1 MGGMDMHPHLANN
14 GGVAFHRKQGV
25 KQMKKTFSAAVALS
39 VFAAPAIAANLEN
52 PLYMPKQGA
61 VYSKTSAGVMYK
73 VADDSKA
80 MQAKNHD
87 GATEFPIWRL
97 QEELG
102 YGILDNLEAYAKFGY
117 THDGDID
124 RKGMHLGR
132 AGLKYR
138 AIDTDDGWAWDLY
151 ADAQLGGVSPMSGA
165 YTNQGF
171 NYDNYSNGRWGF
183 HVGTQFG
190 KQWSKFSAAGFVE
203 VLRTFGNDNN
213 EIDVTGY
220 NVELAPGVYMP
231 MTSLG
236 FADEI
241 SVDLK
246 SATEVNAGLKM
257 FYQLDDRWSFG
268 GGFTFKH
275 HSDNGVEGL
284 ASGLGTMPNAV
295 ATQLAVMQGQPAEA
309 AALVGA
315 AVQQKI
321 VDGLMSKVEDMEDGF
336 DEYIVNLTAAYQL
349 TDATQVAVYGE
360 YTFDESHAQ
369 SQNGTD
375 VKAELGVRLN
385 VQF

>member
-1 MGGMDMHPHLANN
+1 M
-14 GGVAFHRKQGV
+14 
-25 KQMKKTFSAAVALS
+25 MKKTISAAVALS

-52 PLYMPKQGA
+52 PLYMPKQGMG
-61 VYSKTSAGVMYK
+61 YSKTSAGVMYK
-73 VADDSKA
+73 VADDTEA
-80 MQAKNHD
+80 MKLKQHD
-87 GATEFPIWRL
+87 GATEFPIWRV

-138 AIDTDDGWAWDLY
+138 AIDTDTGWAWDLY
-151 ADAQLGGVSPMSGA
+151 ADAQLGGVSPMSGSYA
-165 YTNQGF
+165 ANGF
-171 NYDNYSNGRWGF
+171 TYDNYSNGRWGF
-183 HVGTQFG
+183 HVGTQVG
-190 KQWSKFSAAGFVE
+190 KAWSNFSMAGFVE

-213 EIDVTGY
+213 EITVKEIDAGAFGILSRDALT
-220 NVELAPGVYMP
+220 A
-231 MTSLG
+231 LG
-236 FADEI
+236 FEDQI

-268 GGFTFKH
+268 GGFTYKH
-275 HSDNGVEGL
+275 HADNGVEGL
-284 ASGLGTMPNAV
+284 ASGLKEPV
-295 ATQLAVMQGQPAEA
+295 APQLPGIPYPSAT
-309 AALVGA
+309 
-315 AVQQKI
+315 VQQML
-321 VDGLMSKVEDMEDGF
+321 VDGLLAKVADMNDGF
-336 DEYIVNLTAAYQL
+336 DEYVLNLTAAYQL
-349 TDATQVAVYGE
+349 DDAMQVAVYGE
-360 YTFDESHAQ
+360 YTFDDANKM

>member
-1 MGGMDMHPHLANN
+1 
-14 GGVAFHRKQGV
+14 
-25 KQMKKTFSAAVALS
+25 MKKTISAAVALS
-39 VFAAPAIAANLEN
+39 IFAAPAIAANLEN
-52 PLYMPKQGA
+52 PLYMPKQGTG
-61 VYSKTSAGVMYK
+61 YSKTSAGVMYK
-73 VADDSKA
+73 IADDSKA
-80 MQAKNHD
+80 HQQKGHD
-87 GATEFPIWRL
+87 GATEFPIWRVH
-97 QEELG
+97 EELG

-138 AIDTDDGWAWDLY
+138 AIDTDTGWVWDLY
-151 ADAQLGGVSPMSGA
+151 ADAQLGGISEMSGA
-165 YTNQGF
+165 YTANGF

-183 HVGTQFG
+183 HVGTQVG
-190 KQWSKFSAAGFVE
+190 KTWSKFSTAGFVE

-213 EIDVTGY
+213 SIEIS
-220 NVELAPGVYMP
+220 ELKQIKGIPSIANIP
-231 MTSLG
+231 
-236 FADEI
+236 DEI

-246 SATEVNAGLKM
+246 STTEVNAGLKM

-284 ASGLGTMPNAV
+284 ATSLDSKGNPTI
-295 ATQLAVMQGQPAEA
+295 A
-309 AALVGA
+309 AI
-315 AVQQKI
+315 QQAF
-321 VDGLMSKVEDMEDGF
+321 VDGLMPIVEDMEDGF
-336 DEYIVNLTAAYQL
+336 DEYVLNLTAAYQM
-349 TDATQVAVYGE
+349 TDAMQVAVYGE
-360 YTFDESHAQ
+360 YTFDESHVK

>member
-1 MGGMDMHPHLANN
+1 
-14 GGVAFHRKQGV
+14 
-25 KQMKKTFSAAVALS
+25 MKKTFSAAVALS
-39 VFAAPAIAANLEN
+39 VLAAPAIAANLEN

-73 VADDSKA
+73 IADDSNAHQK
-80 MQAKNHD
+80 KNHD
-87 GATEFPIWRL
+87 GATEFPIWRIH
-97 QEELG
+97 EELG

-138 AIDTDDGWAWDLY
+138 AFESTDGFVWDVY
-151 ADAQLGGVSPMSGA
+151 ADAQLGGISEMSGA
-165 YTNQGF
+165 YTDKGF

-183 HVGTQFG
+183 HVGTQVG
-190 KQWSKFSAAGFVE
+190 KTWSKLSVAGFAE

-213 EIDVTGY
+213 SIDITQFHVAEVGGLPIT
-220 NVELAPGVYMP
+220 A
-231 MTSLG
+231 LG
-236 FADEI
+236 FPDEI

-246 SATEVNAGLKM
+246 SATEVNAGLKA

-268 GGFTFKH
+268 AGFTFKH
-275 HSDNGVEGL
+275 HADNGVEGL
-284 ASGLGTMPNAV
+284 ASDLEAVPANV
-295 ATQLAVMQGQPAEA
+295 ATQLATMMGYPA
-309 AALVGA
+309 AAAPIVGA
-315 AVQQKI
+315 QVQEQ
-321 VDGLMSKVEDMEDGF
+321 VLNGLLAEVEDMEDGF
-336 DEYIVNLTAAYQL
+336 DEYILSLSAAYQM
-349 TDATQVAVYGE
+349 TDAMQVAVYGE
-360 YTFDESHAQ
+360 YTFDESHPK

>member
-1 MGGMDMHPHLANN
+1 
-14 GGVAFHRKQGV
+14 
-25 KQMKKTFSAAVALS
+25 MKKTLKAAVALS
-39 VFAAPAIAANLEN
+39 VLTAPAYAANLEN

-73 VADDSKA
+73 VADDTNA
-80 MQAKNHD
+80 MQLKEHD
-87 GATEFPIWRL
+87 GATEFPIWRA

-102 YGILDNLEAYAKFGY
+102 YGILDNLELYGKFGY

-138 AIDTDDGWAWDLY
+138 AIDTTDGFVWDIY
-151 ADAQLGGVSPMSGA
+151 ADAQLGGISEMSGA
-165 YTNQGF
+165 YTAKGF

-190 KQWSKFSAAGFVE
+190 KQWSKFSAAAFAE

-213 EIDVTGY
+213 SIDISSMSALANAQASAGAQAMGY
-220 NVELAPGVYMP
+220 PGSIVMLP
-231 MTSLG
+231 
-236 FADEI
+236 DEI

-246 SATEVNAGLKM
+246 STTEINAGLKTL
-257 FYQLDDRWSFG
+257 YQLDDRWSFG
-268 GGFTFKH
+268 AGFTFKH

-284 ASGLGTMPNAV
+284 ATDLPVIATGV
-295 ATQLAVMQGQPAEA
+295 APLDTALTASQTQTVNSLLE
-309 AALVGA
+309 L
-315 AVQQKI
+315 
-321 VDGLMSKVEDMEDGF
+321 VEDMEDGF
-336 DEYIVNLTAAYQL
+336 DEYIVSLSAAYQL
-349 TDATQVAVYGE
+349 NDATQVAVYGE
-360 YTFDESHAQ
+360 YTFDEAHAQ

>member
-1 MGGMDMHPHLANN
+1 
-14 GGVAFHRKQGV
+14 
-25 KQMKKTFSAAVALS
+25 MKKTFSAAVALS
-39 VFAAPAIAANLEN
+39 VLAAPAIAANLEN

-61 VYSKTSAGVMYK
+61 AYSKTSAGVMYK
-73 VADDSKA
+73 IADDSNAHQLK
-80 MQAKNHD
+80 QHD

-97 QEELG
+97 HEELG

-117 THDGDID
+117 THDDDIG

-138 AIDTDDGWAWDLY
+138 AIDTTDGWAWDLY
-151 ADAQLGGVSPMSGA
+151 ADAQLGGISEMSGS
-165 YTNQGF
+165 YDIDGF
-171 NYDNYSNGRWGF
+171 TYDNYSNGRWGF

-190 KQWSKFSAAGFVE
+190 KQWSKFSTAAFVE

-213 EIDVTGY
+213 SIEVKAID
-220 NVELAPGVYMP
+220 ARA
-231 MTSLG
+231 LG
-236 FADEI
+236 ADILDRNTLDMQGFSNEI

-246 SATEVNAGLKM
+246 SATEINAGLKM

-275 HSDNGVEGL
+275 HSDNGVDGL
-284 ASGLGTMPNAV
+284 ASGLSDITTASATKAAV
-295 ATQLAVMQGQPAEA
+295 AGVMQSQSVDQATAMTIVQSNPSLVSA
-309 AALVGA
+309 AAAQLTT
-315 AVQQKI
+315 QQQMVKN
-321 VDGLMSKVEDMEDGF
+321 GLLKVVEDMEDGF
-336 DEYIVNLTAAYQL
+336 DEYIINLTAAYQM
-349 TDATQVAVYGE
+349 TDTTQVAVYGE
-360 YTFDESHAQ
+360 YTFDESHAN